1 MNATGILIVVLFF
14 GVLIGI
20 VVLTIRW
27 AIKQNK
33 KKTLIFTEFAKEHN
47 LQYSFS
53 KYMFATLNSVQ
64 GEYNGVQLNI
74 YEKMVGSGKNQHV
87 VTTFTLASSGLNFD
101 FSIGKEQFFSKTGKL
116 LGFKDIEF
124 GDAAFDKAFLMK
136 SKSEDEFRS
145 LMNYENQ
152 ARLTA
157 IKDDLAGTISCKDGL
172 LSYSITGVLG
182 HKKNR
187 EKFMNVLQ
195 FAIDLT
201 KTRLR

>member
-1 MNATGILIVVLFF
+1 MGPILIVVLFF
-14 GVLIGI
+14 LVLVGI
-20 VVLTIRW
+20 LVLTFRY

-47 LQYSFS
+47 LEYTFS

-64 GEYNGVQLNI
+64 GAYKGIHLNI
-74 YEKMVGSGKNQHV
+74 YEKMVGSGKNRHV
-87 VTTFTLASSGLNFD
+87 VTTATIANGNMTFD

-124 GDAAFDKAFLMK
+124 GDAAFDKAFLLK

-152 ARLTA
+152 AKLTG
-157 IKDDLAGTISCKDGL
+157 IKDDLAGTIHCKDGM

-182 HKKNR
+182 YRKNR

-195 FAIDLT
+195 FMIDLT
-201 KTRLR
+201 NTRMR